1 MCSLLYSS
9 PEAILSDK
17 WRGIFSSKSFSSR
30 LVAVAIDEAHC
41 VSKWYIIQY
50 GTDIGKWFGLGGDDN
65 NDPHKCKKID
75 LYFTPDLTSK
85 LSVRLS
91 KCLGREGARVG

>member
-1 MCSLLYSS
+1 MV
-9 PEAILSDK
+9 
-17 WRGIFSSKSFSSR
+17 WVR
-30 LVAVAIDEAHC
+30 
-41 VSKWYIIQY
+41 
-50 GTDIGKWFGLGGDDN
+50 GGDDN

-91 KCLGREGARVG
+91 KCLGREGARGRMTVPYFLPIILLNPFL